1 MLSQVNWP
9 ATASAASGTLVMI
22 TAENAQQ
29 YNLSEDYVDYYAIAD
44 ADDLL
49 AFSALVN
56 AGDGDINGVLISDID
71 MTGKTYVPIGYSRD
85 ITFGGYFEG
94 NHYRISNIKFV
105 GGTTD
110 VYAGIFGK
118 CVGATISNL
127 GVVES
132 SFMKDNPKTNS
143 TDYYGG
149 IAGLLEDSN
158 VNNCYSEVNI
168 SCYSNAGGITGY
180 AWRSE
185 ERRVGK
191 EC

>member
-1 MLSQVNWP
+1 MKSKMFKLVISYFIITALLLSQVNWP

-56 AGDGDINGVLISDID
+56 AKNGNINGVLISDID

-94 NHYRISNIKFV
+94 KIGRAHV
-105 GGTTD
+105 
-110 VYAGIFGK
+110 
-118 CVGATISNL
+118 
-127 GVVES
+127 
-132 SFMKDNPKTNS
+132 
-143 TDYYGG
+143 
-149 IAGLLEDSN
+149 
-158 VNNCYSEVNI
+158 
-168 SCYSNAGGITGY
+168 
-180 AWRSE
+180 
-185 ERRVGK
+185 
-191 EC
+191 